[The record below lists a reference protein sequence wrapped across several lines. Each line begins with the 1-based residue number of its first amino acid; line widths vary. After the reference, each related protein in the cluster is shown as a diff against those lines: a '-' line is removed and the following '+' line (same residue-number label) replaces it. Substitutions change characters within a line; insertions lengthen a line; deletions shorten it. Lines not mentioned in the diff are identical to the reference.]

1 MKNIG
6 LLGARGFVGKEII
19 RLVLDHPF
27 FEIGSVF
34 SNSLAGESLEIS
46 PSKN

>member
-27 FEIGSVF
+27 FLKLALF
-34 SNSLAGESLEIS
+34 SPIHWLVSR
-46 PSKN
+46 

>member
-19 RLVLDHPF
+19 RLVLNHPF
-27 FEIGSVF
+27 FEIGSV
-34 SNSLAGESLEIS
+34 S
-46 PSKN
+46 PIHWLVSR

>member
-27 FEIGSVF
+27 LKLALF
-34 SNSLAGESLEIS
+34 SPIHWPVSR
-46 PSKN
+46 